1 MPKVLTFDSEAN
13 GLLPTVTHAWC
24 ITTRDHETQEK
35 RSYGPDSILAALTYL
50 STADVLIGHGSI
62 DYDFP
67 MLRKCYNWEF
77 RGIKVDTLLM
87 SRLQRPERK
96 APPNCPNKR
105 APHSVEAWGYR
116 LGHRK
121 VEHEEWDKYSP
132 EMLHRCEEDRDIQY
146 EIFLA
151 LIEEGKGEGWRS
163 AHMMNHKL
171 FDLLQRQEEHGW
183 YIDLPYMDAC
193 IHQLDR
199 WIVRITNAVL
209 PRLPMLVEPGE
220 GKELGEYK
228 WVKKPFKKDGTYS
241 TTVFNYFGD
250 RDCIMVG
257 GPYSRVSFR
266 PVDLNS
272 NAETKEYLLSCGWE
286 PLEWNTKTVEGKEVR
301 TSPKLSKDDPMEGI
315 QGSLGRLIAKRVKC
329 RHRKGTLEG
338 LRAAVDA
345 NSVIHPAIS
354 GIASTG
360 RMKHQL
366 VVNIPSVDAKA
377 FYAKPMRSCFR
388 ARPGMVE
395 IGADSKGNQ
404 VRQLAA
410 RMGDP
415 VFTEA
420 VLHGTK
426 EEDNDHHSLTRKAS
440 GVATRTL
447 AKNVFYGTVFGA
459 QDAKI
464 GKIVGGTK
472 ADGARVREALFKNL
486 PKLAELLERLRLE
499 WFATAKKYYN
509 EKWHKWE
516 ARDGYITG
524 LDGRPILVD
533 SEHKLLNYAL
543 QSDEAIQLAYGY
555 ILIHDTMEARGYV
568 LHKDWS
574 MLIWYHDEY
583 QAESLPE
590 IADELGQ
597 VMCDAIRD
605 AGLFF
610 NIACPHGG
618 DYKIGNNWADC
629 H

>member
-1 MPKVLTFDSEAN
+1 MQKVLTFDSEAN
-13 GLLPTVTHAWC
+13 GFLDTVTHAWC
-24 ITTRDHETQEK
+24 IVVKDHSTGE
-35 RSYGPDSILAALTYL
+35 RHSFGPDAIPAALDLL
-50 STADVLIGHGSI
+50 SSADVLIGHGSI

-67 MLRKCYNWEF
+67 MLRKCYGWEF
-77 RGIKVDTLLM
+77 GGTKVDTLLM
-87 SRLQRPERK
+87 SRLQRPDRK

-105 APHSVEAWGYR
+105 APHGVEAWGYR

-121 VEHEEWDKYSP
+121 VEHEEWDRYTP
-132 EMLHRCEEDRDIQY
+132 EMLHRCEEDCEIQY
-146 EIFLA
+146 EIFHA
-151 LIEEGKGEGWRS
+151 LIEEGKGEGWRP
-163 AHMMNHKL
+163 AHMMNHRL

-183 YIDLPYMDAC
+183 FVDVPYMDYC

-199 WIVRITNAVL
+199 WIVRISNAVF
-209 PRLPMLVEPGE
+209 PRLPMLVEVGE
-220 GKELGEYK
+220 GKESGQYK
-228 WVKKPFKKDGTYS
+228 WVKKPFKKDGSYS
-241 TTVFNYFGD
+241 ATVIDYWGNIN
-250 RDCIMVG
+250 CAMVG
-257 GPYSRVSFR
+257 GPYTRVSFR
-266 PVDLNS
+266 PVDLDS
-272 NAETKEYLLSCGWE
+272 NAETKDYLINCGWE
-286 PLEWNTKTVEGKEVR
+286 PVEWNYNKNTGEK

-345 NSVIHPAIS
+345 NGVIHPAIS

-366 VVNIPSVDAKA
+366 VVNIPSVDAGA
-377 FYAKPMRSCFR
+377 FYAKQMRSCFR
-388 ARPGMVE
+388 ARPGMVMV
-395 IGADSKGNQ
+395 GADSKGNQ
-404 VRQLAA
+404 IRQLAA
-410 RMGDP
+410 RMDDP
-415 VFTEA
+415 EFTKV
-420 VLHGTK
+420 VLFGTK
-426 EEDNDHHSLTRKAS
+426 EEDNDLHSYNRKLS
-440 GVATRTL
+440 GVKTRTL
-447 AKNVFYGTVFGA
+447 AKNFFYGFIFGA

-464 GKIVGGTK
+464 GKVIGGSK
-472 ADGARVREALFKNL
+472 EDGARLRAHYLKELPALKVL
-486 PKLAELLERLRLE
+486 IDKLTAE

-509 EKWHKWE
+509 EKWGKWE

-533 SEHKLLNYAL
+533 SEHKILNYAL

-555 ILIHDTMEARGYV
+555 ILVHQRMAERGYN

-583 QAESLPE
+583 QTETRPE
-590 IADELGQ
+590 IAKELGQ
-597 VMCDAIRD
+597 IMCDAIRD

-618 DYKIGNNWADC
+618 DYVIGNNWAET